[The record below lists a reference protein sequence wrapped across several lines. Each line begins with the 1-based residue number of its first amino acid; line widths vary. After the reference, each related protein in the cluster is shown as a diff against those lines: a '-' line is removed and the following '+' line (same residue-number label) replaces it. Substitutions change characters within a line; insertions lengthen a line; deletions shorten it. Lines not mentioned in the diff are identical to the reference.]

1 MLGEPGD
8 EAMVAIE
15 WAHLPEFKSIHKR
28 KTFHYHA
35 CYVYTCNSR
44 KQGGLTDDHLPI
56 IPVMT
61 APMPSVSL
69 NICVTLAGSRSLS
82 GTFFWVIITAESTPR
97 TPIEVV
103 APWLM
108 ALNAYSGQETNK
120 KQINRR
126 LMGKALNSFTY
137 RLGTAD
143 LLGRI

>member
-8 EAMVAIE
+8 EAMVVIE
-15 WAHLPEFKSIHKR
+15 WAHLSEFKSIHKR

-35 CYVYTCNSR
+35 CYVYVYTC

-108 ALNAYSGQETNK
+108 ALNAYSGHDTNK
-120 KQINRR
+120 KKINQR
-126 LMGKALNSFTY
+126 LIGKALNSFTY
-137 RLGTAD
+137 QLGKAD
-143 LLGRI
+143 LRGRI